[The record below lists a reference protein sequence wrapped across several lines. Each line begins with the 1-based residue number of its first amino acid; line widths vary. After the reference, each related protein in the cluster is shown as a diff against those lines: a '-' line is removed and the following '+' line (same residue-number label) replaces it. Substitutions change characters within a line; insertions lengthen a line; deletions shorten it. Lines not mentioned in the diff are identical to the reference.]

1 LFFEKRRKKGENLF
15 KSFLGSANG
24 AFFVVSLFFSVSHI
38 NEKQNADTKP
48 CRRLPQVILL
58 GVIRR
63 HAAAYRGGLRA
74 AWHKRRRK
82 EIYQ

>member
-1 LFFEKRRKKGENLF
+1 LKKGEKRAKNLF
-15 KSFLGSANG
+15 KSFLGSANR
-24 AFFVVSLFFSVSHI
+24 AFFVGSLFFSVSHV